1 MSSSAAAGAEQEPEV
16 EFEALRGSAG
26 RGELASHKP
35 PAQAALRL
43 GAPSFAGEHLDL
55 GSPLFSFSPLQPRAV
70 SREQHTC
77 CGVPGAT
84 SCRNHSPSAASLA
97 SPSLERRLCC
107 MKTSPSRAVLTRS
120 SPGKQEATSRGGRA
134 RLGLLGDTG
143 DVPQPP
149 PAGKPKECF
158 PGKHASGFY
167 LAS

>member
-1 MSSSAAAGAEQEPEV
+1 MQSKSLRSSLKLPEARQGGVSSLATSLPRRQPFGWELLPSQASTLISAPP
-16 EFEALRGSAG
+16 SSP
-26 RGELASHKP
+26 SH
-35 PAQAALRL
+35 R
-43 GAPSFAGEHLDL
+43 
-55 GSPLFSFSPLQPRAV
+55 FSPVRSLESSTPG
-70 SREQHTC
+70 